1 MSKYKPIPKLSTQ
14 SPVHHTNLRTQPSG
28 SAFKEEDL
36 NRISKD
42 SLESDSESL
51 PQEMKSQ
58 SEAVDQIQDKNM
70 EPDSLEEGS
79 LSETEEEVNRKA
91 AHGASKDNLGARGGV
106 NLR

>member
-14 SPVHHTNLRTQPSG
+14 SPVYHTNLRTQPSG
-28 SAFKEEDL
+28 RPFKEEDL

-42 SLESDSESL
+42 SLESESESL
-51 PQEMKSQ
+51 PQEIKSQ
-58 SEAVDQIQDKNM
+58 SEVEDQMQDKNM

-91 AHGASKDNLGARGGV
+91 AHRASKDDLGARGGV

>member
-1 MSKYKPIPKLSTQ
+1 MSKYKPVPKLSTQ
-14 SPVHHTNLRTQPSG
+14 SPVHHTNLRTQPSV

-70 EPDSLEEGS
+70 EPDSLDEGS

-91 AHGASKDNLGARGGV
+91 ANGASKDNLGARGGV
-106 NLR
+106 SLR

>member
-14 SPVHHTNLRTQPSG
+14 SPVHHTNLRTQPSV

-51 PQEMKSQ
+51 PQGMKSQ

-91 AHGASKDNLGARGGV
+91 ANGASKDNLGARGGV
-106 NLR
+106 SLR